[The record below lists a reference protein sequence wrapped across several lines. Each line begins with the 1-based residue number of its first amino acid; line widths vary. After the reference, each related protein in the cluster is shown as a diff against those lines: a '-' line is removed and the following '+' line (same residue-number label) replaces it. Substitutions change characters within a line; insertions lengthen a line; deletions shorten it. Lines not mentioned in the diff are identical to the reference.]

1 MRFGLRVGPS
11 AVLFAVMASVRH
23 PTWPAS
29 VIEGVAAV
37 LGHTD
42 LGLTGSEIE
51 RLLVAIGAND
61 PGPITK
67 WRRLAGALADHQSR
81 TRCSNAAIAFI
92 TQAMAPP
99 RYVGKADLFSRR
111 QDDLN
116 EQLVFVGLRVND
128 EGKVAKG
135 MAAAKTLDEAAQRAS
150 SLRAEL
156 ARRGTHEQVL
166 AWCDVEVLKKDA
178 FHASAEA
185 IKGVMQRVRDL
196 TGVDGDTA
204 KLIDTTL
211 APGQNGIPMLAI
223 NSLGSDSERDEQK
236 GFTNLLKGISSMYRN
251 PTAHDPRARRAVS
264 DAELLE
270 LLTTLSMVHRRLDA
284 TTRLR

>member
-1 MRFGLRVGPS
+1 MS
-11 AVLFAVMASVRH
+11 AAMAPVKH
-23 PTWPAS
+23 PPWPGS

-51 RLLVAIGAND
+51 RLLAAVGAND

-67 WRRLAGALADHQSR
+67 WKRLAGALTDHQTR
-81 TRCSNAAIAFI
+81 TGCSNAAIALI
-92 TQAMAPP
+92 TEAMAPA
-99 RYVGKADLFSRR
+99 RYVSKAHLFSRR

-135 MAAAKTLDEAAQRAS
+135 IAAAKTLDEAAQRAS

-166 AWCDVEVLKKDA
+166 AWCDIEVLKKDA
-178 FHASAEA
+178 FHASTEA
-185 IKGVMQRVRDL
+185 VKGVMQRLRDL
-196 TGVDGDTA
+196 TNVEGDTA

-211 APGQNGIPMLAI
+211 ALGQNAAPMLAI
-223 NSLGSDSERDEQK
+223 NSLRTDSERDEQK
-236 GFTNLLKGISSMYRN
+236 GFANLLKGISSMYRN
-251 PTAHDPRARRAVS
+251 PTAHDPRSRRSVS

-284 TTRLR
+284 AIRLR